1 MRQQIEEDRLRAG
14 STTFQKSGPTKIK
27 VRWSGGDYT
36 KEMLQRIFS
45 KFGDVL
51 EVVVLPGKKKSGG
64 GSGLV
69 EMETKE
75 AAEFAVNIER
85 GFAEN
90 PLKIKLLEGSS
101 AEKSSS
107 SKKESCASSA
117 TPVTDSFQE
126 FETLVMRQM
135 RQQEE
140 RKRLIAEMMKNED
153 GDN

>member
-14 STTFQKSGPTKIK
+14 STTIQKSGPTKIK
-27 VRWSGGDYT
+27 VRWSGGEYN
-36 KEMLQRIFS
+36 KEVLQRIFS

-90 PLKIKLLEGSS
+90 PLKIKLLEGS

-107 SKKESCASSA
+107 SKKEPSTSSA

-153 GDN
+153 EDN